1 MRHLDFFVWFFV
13 GCAWWSCKP
22 LPSASPEPTPDPA
35 AKLAEVIERVERIAP
50 VALAACSLAAE
61 DKRPACEEAAHVL
74 AAAAAEGRAVLHT
87 LDRCREEQ
95 DEECLALAVER
106 ASELVRV
113 LR

>member
-1 MRHLDFFVWFFV
+1 MKHLDFFVWFFV

-22 LPSASPEPTPDPA
+22 LPSASPEPTPGPA
-35 AKLAEVIERVERIAP
+35 AKLAEVIGRVERVAP

-74 AAAAAEGRAVLHT
+74 AAAAAEGRAVLKT

-95 DEECLALAVER
+95 DQECGALAIER
-106 ASELVRV
+106 AAELVRV

>member
-1 MRHLDFFVWFFV
+1 MKHLDFAVWFFI
-13 GCAWWSCKP
+13 GLSWWSCKP
-22 LPSASPEPTPDPA
+22 LPSTSPGPSPDPA
-35 AKLAEVIERVERIAP
+35 ARLAEVIGHVERIAP

-74 AAAAAEGRAVLHT
+74 SAAALEGRAVLHT

-95 DEECLALAVER
+95 DEECVALALER
-106 ASELVRV
+106 GAELVKV